1 MPMTDSRLRLQYLD
15 ALRGWAIFMMV
26 WVHST
31 WLLLGANE
39 CYLQLFGELYVMPL
53 FFTVSGW
60 LRGRHRRRQAL
71 LWRRWIKMLACLAA
85 GSIGFAVCFGMPL
98 HLMFTDC
105 YYYWFFTALLL
116 CEMIYE
122 LCAAL
127 SPRILPEHFR
137 TPFYAAASIGIA
149 IVCGL
154 IYRRYGM
161 NTGGIPWYDM
171 TLYLPFYALG
181 ILMQRYGR
189 LGQLLTSLPAA
200 IVGFLVLALAI
211 ITWQQ
216 PPSLPAYIGSLGGV
230 AVSWYVM
237 RLFEGRL
244 RLLAWTGRHSLGI
257 FLLSYFVLRGLEPV
271 GMLVPRSWVDSP
283 LQIISAFIAALM
295 LTPFMGLVAQ
305 GASRASSLLINL
317 CKKIS

>member
-71 LWRRWIKMLACLAA
+71 LWRRWIKMLAWLAA
-85 GSIGFAVCFGMPL
+85 GSIGFSLCFGVPL
-98 HLMFTDC
+98 RLMFTEY

-116 CEMIYE
+116 CEIIYE
-122 LCAAL
+122 LCGAL
-127 SPRILPEHFR
+127 TRRIIAERFR
-137 TPFYAAASIGIA
+137 TPFYATASIVTA
-149 IVCGL
+149 IVCA
-154 IYRRYGM
+154 IVCRRCGM
-161 NTGGIPWYDM
+161 NAGGIPWYDM
-171 TLYLPFYALG
+171 ALYLPFYALG
-181 ILMQRYGR
+181 ILIQRYAA
-189 LGQLLTSLPAA
+189 LGKLLTSLPAA
-200 IVGFLVLALAI
+200 IAGFIILALAI
-211 ITWQQ
+211 FTWQQ
-216 PPSLPAYIGSLGGV
+216 PLSPPAYLASAGGM
-230 AVSWYVM
+230 ACTWYVM